1 MSVANPFDPAAIARF
16 PETPQTRRAF
26 RSRPAGPI
34 SSMFLASLPPVSLQA
49 LLPHLKRVTLPRGR
63 TVIEPDQPIRTVYFP
78 ETGVFSQVIRLNDG
92 SAVEVNLVGREG
104 MAGLAVY
111 LGAVSSPLEVATLI
125 PGSFLSIPAEEF
137 TAQVALDQAL
147 LARLHVYT
155 QALLSV
161 RACSVACYR
170 LHPVE
175 ARLARWL
182 LKTHDRVAGDTFQ
195 LTQESLA
202 LMLGVARPSVTV
214 NALTLE
220 HAGFIEYRRGH
231 IRIVDRPG
239 LETTTC
245 ECYWIVR
252 REFDRLLGW
261 ITG

>member
-1 MSVANPFDPAAIARF
+1 MSVVHTRGRLAGETLSEVASEGQDFRGGRTDRSANLL
-16 PETPQTRRAF
+16 
-26 RSRPAGPI
+26 
-34 SSMFLASLPPVSLQA
+34 LASLPPASLHA
-49 LLPHLKRVTLPRGR
+49 LLPHLKRVTLARGR
-63 TVIEPDQPIRTVYFP
+63 TVMEPDQPIHTVYFP

-125 PGSFLSIPAEEF
+125 PGRFLSIPAEEF
-137 TAQVALDQAL
+137 IAQVTLNRAL
-147 LARLHVYT
+147 LERLHVYT
-155 QALLSV
+155 QTVLSV

-182 LKTHDRVAGDTFQ
+182 LKTHDRVTGDTFQ

-214 NALTLE
+214 HALALQR
-220 HAGFIEYRRGH
+220 AGLIDYRRGH
-231 IRIVDRPG
+231 IRILDRPG
-239 LETTTC
+239 LEVASC

-252 REFDRLLGW
+252 REFDRLLGGT
-261 ITG
+261 TG